1 MKTNSVS
8 SSIISAVRE
17 SLSDQLAD
25 ITKRPF
31 DGASIHIVEK
41 QFVETIGQAGS
52 HGLSQL
58 LYCNDESRKI
68 VIVNGQKHYRKYA
81 TTGRYL
87 TLLGEISL
95 KRGIY
100 QSNLAARSICPL
112 ELKLGFINDYVSFAA
127 AEYICYSMASMT
139 LSEFVKHCK
148 KWSLMKP
155 SEGTV
160 KRVLEYVGHFLET
173 RNFLEAIRSDETVV
187 NEAVTLAWV
196 FGM

>member
-1 MKTNSVS
+1 MKTNGVS
-8 SSIISAVRE
+8 SSVISLIRD
-17 SLSDQLAD
+17 SLSGQLAAKA
-25 ITKRPF
+25 KRPF

-41 QFVETIGQAGS
+41 QFVETIGQSGL

-58 LYCNDESRKI
+58 LCCNHESRKI

-100 QSNLAARSICPL
+100 QSNMANRSVCPL
-112 ELKLGFINDYVSFAA
+112 ELKLGFINDYISFAT
-127 AEYICYSMASMT
+127 AEYICYNMASMT

-148 KWSLMKP
+148 N
-155 SEGTV
+155 
-160 KRVLEYVGHFLET
+160 GH
-173 RNFLEAIRSDETVV
+173 
-187 NEAVTLAWV
+187 
-196 FGM
+196 